1 MAAKNEMSIHEN
13 DWVVKGASS
22 LDWGMKNR
30 LARIFS
36 RGSGKTVMLAI
47 DHGYFEGPT
56 AGLEQVDRSIV
67 PFLDHADAL
76 MATRGVL
83 RTSIPPS
90 FTHGVVLRATGGP
103 SVLKDLSNER
113 IAVDVEDALRLNVAG
128 LAVSVYIGSQYET
141 QTVHNMTRLVDLGNR
156 HGIPILAVTCAVDEA
171 MEDAKYYRMA
181 CRICAELGAH
191 FVKTYFVDEGFDS
204 VVSSCPAPVVVAGGK
219 KLPEFEALTMT
230 HRCMEAGAA
239 GMDMGR
245 NIFQSE
251 APAAMIQAVRAV
263 VHAGETPKKAFDLY
277 QSLKNGSKVQRIGA
291 LSKARPRAS
300 V

>member
-1 MAAKNEMSIHEN
+1 MSIHEN
-13 DWVVKGASS
+13 GWSVKGGSS

-36 RGSGKTVMLAI
+36 RDSGKTVMLAI
-47 DHGYFEGPT
+47 DHGYFEGPA
-56 AGLEQVDRSIV
+56 AGLEQVDKSIV
-67 PFLDHADAL
+67 PLLDHADAL

-90 FTHGVVLRATGGP
+90 FTHGVVLRASGGP

-128 LAVSVYIGSQYET
+128 LAVSVYIGAEYET

-156 HGIPILAVTCAVDEA
+156 HGIPVLAVTCVTDEA
-171 MEDAKYYRMA
+171 MGDAKYYRMA

-191 FVKTYFVDEGFDS
+191 FIKTYFVDKDFDS
-204 VVSSCPAPVVVAGGK
+204 VVAGCPAPVVVAGGA

-230 HRCMEAGAA
+230 HRAMQAGAA

-263 VHAGETPKKAFDLY
+263 VHAGETPKKAFELY
-277 QSLKNGSKVQRIGA
+277 ESLKNDVKMPPIGPR
-291 LSKARPRAS
+291 SHARPRAS